1 MNELIKSVSPEIIGG
16 LLALATAVIGAKI
29 ATKANKQETK
39 AKELREA
46 YADVFSGYYACMV
59 EMSGEDVYKLVTA
72 IERACLI
79 CSQKSETIMRD
90 AIPTLA
96 KEPLDI
102 SALGE
107 QMLRLREEAKKDVR
121 NAECK

>member
-1 MNELIKSVSPEIIGG
+1 MHPP
-16 LLALATAVIGAKI
+16 LLEPK
-29 ATKANKQETK
+29 
-39 AKELREA
+39 
-46 YADVFSGYYACMV
+46 
-59 EMSGEDVYKLVTA
+59 YKLVTA